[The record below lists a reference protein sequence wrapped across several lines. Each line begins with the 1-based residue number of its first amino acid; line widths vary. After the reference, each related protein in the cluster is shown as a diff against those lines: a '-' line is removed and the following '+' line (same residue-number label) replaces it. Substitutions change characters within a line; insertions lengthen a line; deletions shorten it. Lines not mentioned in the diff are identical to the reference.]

1 MKNENLVNGLRMNNI
16 SETNIELCLQLKE
29 LGEKLGFEMSDWCSL
44 MALST
49 SPFLRY
55 KLPKANCG
63 SKVSEEVLANS
74 INTSIA
80 RSESSLS
87 K

>member
-29 LGEKLGFEMSDWCSL
+29 LGEKLGFEMSDYDG
-44 MALST
+44 MDGE
-49 SPFLRY
+49 FLITF
-55 KLPKANCG
+55 
-63 SKVSEEVLANS
+63 S
-74 INTSIA
+74 IKDTFG
-80 RSESSLS
+80 